1 MKTYQIYADRDV
13 GQIVSVEVEAS
24 SESEALEL
32 AKVKIRSL
40 PDDEWD
46 FEFGGARN
54 LNIHLI
60 TEVGGDE
67 REWTLDD
74 SSQSEAPSIE
84 HFRLEPPVGA
94 SA

>member
-32 AKVKIRSL
+32 AKVKIQSL

-46 FEFGGARN
+46 FESDDARN

-67 REWTLDD
+67 REWTL
-74 SSQSEAPSIE
+74 
-84 HFRLEPPVGA
+84 G
-94 SA
+94 